1 MNLQYWILAIRPR
14 TLPAA
19 IGPLLVGNVLA
30 VYHQDFSWLVAIAS
44 MACAV
49 LLQIGVNL
57 ANDYFDF
64 KSGVDT
70 DERLG
75 PTRVT
80 QQGLLS
86 ATSVRNGMIL
96 SLTLATLIGQYLI
109 FVGGWPIAGLALFAL
124 AGALC
129 YSGGPYPLASHGLGE
144 IAAYIYFGLVAVVG
158 SYFIQTGT
166 TDSSAWLLA
175 SAVGLLNAA
184 IMLVNNTRDRSTD
197 IKAGKRTLAVRLGLE
212 RSQLLYQMLIASPY
226 LMVTLGWL
234 MGLLPG
240 ATVAACAIS
249 IPMAK
254 ALATEFAHTQGAAL
268 NPLLG
273 RTAKLTMFFSG
284 LASGGLLMAL

>member
-1 MNLQYWILAIRPR
+1 MKLSYWMMAIRPR

-19 IGPLLVGNVLA
+19 IGPILVGNVLA
-30 VYHQDFSWLVAIAS
+30 FYHQDFSALVAFAS
-44 MACAV
+44 MVCAV

-86 ATSVRNGMIL
+86 ASAVRNGMIL
-96 SLTLATLIGQYLI
+96 SLTIATLIGQYLI
-109 FVGGWPIAGLALFAL
+109 FVGGWPIAFLALFAL

-144 IAAYIYFGLVAVVG
+144 IAAYVYFGLVAVVG
-158 SYFIQTGT
+158 CYFIQTGT
-166 TDSSAWLLA
+166 TDASAWLLA

-184 IMLVNNTRDRSTD
+184 IMLVNNTRDRTTD
-197 IKAGKRTLAVRLGLE
+197 IKAGKNTLAVRLGLE
-212 RSQLLYQMLIASPY
+212 RSQLLYQMLIAAPY

-234 MGLLPG
+234 MGMLPG
-240 ATVAACAIS
+240 ATVAACAAS

-254 ALATEFAHTQGAAL
+254 ALAMEFASTEGAAL

-273 RTAKLTMFFSG
+273 RTAKLTMIFSG
-284 LASGGLLMAL
+284 LASGGLLLAL